1 MTSLVCI
8 SLPPFARAIKLDNM
22 TVHKLPLKQKA
33 IIGLEDGSLGIS
45 HDVDLPRLE
54 DDMILIKNKAVALN
68 PSDTKFVGKLG
79 IPGAVAGMDFAGEVV
94 AIGSKCQTATHIII
108 GDRICGAVLG
118 MDPLRPRVGAF
129 ADFVGAADIAA
140 MKIPDYMTYEQA
152 ATLGSGISTIGL
164 ALFKSLQVPGT
175 PKNPAKKPVDVLVY
189 GGSSSTGALAIQLL
203 KL

>member
-1 MTSLVCI
+1 
-8 SLPPFARAIKLDNM
+8 M

-54 DDMILIKNKAVALN
+54 EDMILIKNKAVALN

-94 AIGSKCQTATHIII
+94 ATGSKCQTATHINI

-140 MKIPDYMTYEQA
+140 MKIPEYISYEQA
-152 ATLGSGISTIGL
+152 ATLGSSISTIGL